1 MPEDGL
7 PACSHKLCQKIFSSL
22 RRLSSLFQNGFK
34 FMDEQSG
41 EPKEQE
47 VMGEGCELG
56 MKKLVTEDG

>member
-1 MPEDGL
+1 
-7 PACSHKLCQKIFSSL
+7 
-22 RRLSSLFQNGFK
+22 
-34 FMDEQSG
+34 MDEQSG